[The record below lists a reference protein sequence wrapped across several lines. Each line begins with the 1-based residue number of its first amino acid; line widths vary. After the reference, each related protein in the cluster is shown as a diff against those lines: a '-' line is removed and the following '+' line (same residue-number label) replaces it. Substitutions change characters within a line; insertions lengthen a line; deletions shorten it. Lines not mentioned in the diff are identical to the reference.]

1 MKTQTEEEKQAAKDK
16 KATVSQLEKLAE
28 RIEKMRLADYMTMV
42 NRPSRIIWTNFLAGA
57 SRGIGFTVGAAI
69 IIAIVVKILMAL
81 ISMNIPYLSEHLTYI
96 VEFIKSVPA
105 KN

>member
-1 MKTQTEEEKQAAKDK
+1 MKKTKEEKQASVEK
-16 KATVSQLEKLAE
+16 KETVSQLEKLAD

-42 NRPSRIIWTNFLAGA
+42 NRPTRIIWTNFLAGA

-69 IIAIVVKILMAL
+69 IIAIVVKVLMML
-81 ISMNIPYLSEHLTYI
+81 ISMNIPYLSEHLTYL